1 MERFVGYCVLGFFL
15 VMALVMYWLNYTAGT
30 LAFLF
35 LGLSFEILFWLGVFD
50 ESEQENVIKD

>member
-15 VMALVMYWLNYTAGT
+15 VMALVMYWLNYGTGT

-35 LGLSFEILFWLGVFD
+35 LGLSFELLFWFGVFD
-50 ESEQENVIKD
+50 GSEQEKAIKD